1 MNFRQQLQE
10 AYEAGYRSGLNEQD
24 VYKRPARVSA
34 LGGQKFHAIVDSK
47 GVIVAAG
54 LTEKEARKKKKFGQ
68 KVMELPG
75 AKVGQVIKKEA
86 YEAGYESGLN
96 EQMPNRA
103 ERERRK
109 REKRKAKSRPM
120 PTPVPM
126 PQVESSTTEAY
137 QAGYRSGLNEQEGPT
152 QPPGNPSWP
161 GLLFYL
167 TQVAFGDTT
176 PIALQ
181 SVDYNNNGVVDFQ
194 DLLRLLNLWSNG
206 YPPQTAQ
213 EYIDN
218 TYSVNDREPEPFDV
232 KKISNII
239 SKAAKKNRPSSK
251 LSRRK

>member
-1 MNFRQQLQE
+1 MNFDDKIQD
-10 AYEAGYRSGLNEQD
+10 AFEAGYRSGLNEQM
-24 VYKRPARVSA
+24 
-34 LGGQKFHAIVDSK
+34 
-47 GVIVAAG
+47 AAG
-54 LTEKEARKKKKFGQ
+54 T
-68 KVMELPG
+68 
-75 AKVGQVIKKEA
+75 
-86 YEAGYESGLN
+86 
-96 EQMPNRA
+96 
-103 ERERRK
+103 
-109 REKRKAKSRPM
+109 
-120 PTPVPM
+120 PT
-126 PQVESSTTEAY
+126 
-137 QAGYRSGLNEQEGPT
+137 
-152 QPPGNPSWP
+152 WP

>member
-1 MNFRQQLQE
+1 MNHYQRQM
-10 AYEAGYRSGLNEQD
+10 
-24 VYKRPARVSA
+24 
-34 LGGQKFHAIVDSK
+34 I
-47 GVIVAAG
+47 
-54 LTEKEARKKKKFGQ
+54 
-68 KVMELPG
+68 
-75 AKVGQVIKKEA
+75 KEA
-86 YEAGYESGLN
+86 YEAGYNSIN
-96 EQMPNRA
+96 EQKKEVPDNIKTIAGELDKAVKAHTSQAKRLRAAGYDTDEDLPKEVRDIPKELDAAVKMHKSQA
-103 ERERRK
+103 ERL
-109 REKRKAKSRPM
+109 RKAGLS
-120 PTPVPM
+120 
-126 PQVESSTTEAY
+126 EAFE
-137 QAGYRSGLNEQEGPT
+137 AGYRSGLNEQEGPT

-232 KKISNII
+232 KKISKII
-239 SKAAKKNRPSSK
+239 SKAPKKNLPSSK